1 LNQRGFLFAD
11 SNDTHARCTTFVSVF
26 ALSIDDLEQIRENS
40 PELDK
45 SVRDVEAY
53 LLSLPNS
60 LAIDYILKIP
70 KMFRR
75 ERSAEV
81 EARRN

>member
-1 LNQRGFLFAD
+1 M
-11 SNDTHARCTTFVSVF
+11 VSVF
-26 ALSIDDLEQIRENS
+26 ALEIDDLEHIRENS

-60 LAIDYILKIP
+60 LALDYILRVP
-70 KMFRR
+70 KEHRR
-75 ERSAEV
+75 QRASEIET
-81 EARRN
+81 RRNQLTV

>member
-1 LNQRGFLFAD
+1 MFAD
-11 SNDTHARCTTFVSVF
+11 SNDTDARCTSLVSVF
-26 ALSIDDLEQIRENS
+26 ALEIDDLEHIRESS

-60 LAIDYILKIP
+60 LALDYIL
-70 KMFRR
+70 R
-75 ERSAEV
+75 V
-81 EARRN
+81 